1 MARYPIRLT
10 TEEKTRIKTRL
21 RDKNAQAV
29 LLLAALRLMDS
40 SQEHT
45 ASITATAQA
54 LGLPLRRLEQL
65 RKTFASS
72 RLTTLINPPVRTRR
86 RRTPSYGSAFLAQLQ
101 ALLNEPPPEGHAR
114 WSCRLLAQA
123 LAQRGYP
130 GLSAMTVQRYWRLM
144 QTNPE

>member
-1 MARYPIRLT
+1 MSRYRIRLT
-10 TEEKTRIKTRL
+10 TEETARIKTKL

-40 SQEHT
+40 NQEHP

-72 RLTTLINPPVRTRR
+72 RLTTLIDPPVRTRR
-86 RRTPSYGSAFLAQLQ
+86 RRTPRYGGAFLAQLQ
-101 ALLNEPPPEGHAR
+101 ALLTEAPPEGHAR

>member
-1 MARYPIRLT
+1 MARYRIRLT

-40 SQEHT
+40 NQEHP
-45 ASITATAQA
+45 ASIPATAQA

-72 RLTTLINPPVRTRR
+72 RLSTLIDSPVRIRR
-86 RRTPSYGSAFLAQLQ
+86 RRTPRYGSAFLTQLQ
-101 ALLNEPPPEGHAR
+101 ALLNEAPPEGHAR

-144 QTNPE
+144 QTNTE